1 MSQEQKKAHFQYP
14 KNLIIKMVSIE
25 DAIKLQYSN
34 GIECTPENLAN
45 TEIKDFTYHLADIL
59 TKHLE
64 NIKAPI
70 DICIEKKFFIDTSG
84 DNPNK
89 YIGMLFLEDN
99 KEHEALTSKLA
110 AIAYEITH
118 AVINQKDIL
127 STSYTKYTPPE
138 DKEFIQKQSENFI
151 NKKNGQ
157 SIKHAFTVLPEIDQK
172 KQSNISLLVN
182 GQFCAPTI
190 KTPETMLI
198 EGHALPA
205 GYNEHDNTVSL
216 YSIETNNKI
225 SSTPFTLISNHTEHL
240 MTLARAKADGKT
252 LYYTGKSSEKSKGAK
267 KQKEYSLSTL
277 IILSDDD
284 SYENFHLQAT

>member
-127 STSYTKYTPPE
+127 STSYTKYTP
-138 DKEFIQKQSENFI
+138 QK
-151 NKKNGQ
+151 
-157 SIKHAFTVLPEIDQK
+157 TR
-172 KQSNISLLVN
+172 
-182 GQFCAPTI
+182 
-190 KTPETMLI
+190 
-198 EGHALPA
+198 
-205 GYNEHDNTVSL
+205 SL
-216 YSIETNNKI
+216 YKNN
-225 SSTPFTLISNHTEHL
+225 P
-240 MTLARAKADGKT
+240 KT
-252 LYYTGKSSEKSKGAK
+252 LSTKRMAN
-267 KQKEYSLSTL
+267 QLSML
-277 IILSDDD
+277 LQ
-284 SYENFHLQAT
+284 SYLK